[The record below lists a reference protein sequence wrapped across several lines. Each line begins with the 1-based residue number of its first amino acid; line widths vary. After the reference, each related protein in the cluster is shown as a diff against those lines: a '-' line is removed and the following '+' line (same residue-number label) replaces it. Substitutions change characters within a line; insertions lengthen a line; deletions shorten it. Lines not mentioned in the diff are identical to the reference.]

1 MIFYY
6 ARGSSHSW
14 SSGCQWVDGK
24 TFGKLIADAYL
35 SHFFSTFGN
44 QLEILALT
52 MWPLQRT
59 NIYCINI
66 SDIHISCFLFR
77 YFLLV
82 KKKLTFCLKL
92 YTGSQYLYCKS
103 PRISMRLLNERLWGI
118 QNMIYPP
125 LLCYRK
131 DLCIYFVNIKG
142 FSNSFMGN
150 QHIPTDC
157 QTSHPTTRHY
167 TKPQLSG
174 L

>member
-1 MIFYY
+1 
-6 ARGSSHSW
+6 
-14 SSGCQWVDGK
+14 
-24 TFGKLIADAYL
+24 
-35 SHFFSTFGN
+35 
-44 QLEILALT
+44 

-77 YFLLV
+77 YFLSV

-118 QNMIYPP
+118 QYMIYPP

-157 QTSHPTTRHY
+157 QTSHPTLEPDITQSHY
-167 TKPQLSG
+167 YQDSNTAGQPVCNTTDSLSDSNKY
-174 L
+174 LDHFFLKKEINCSDC

>member
-1 MIFYY
+1 
-6 ARGSSHSW
+6 
-14 SSGCQWVDGK
+14 
-24 TFGKLIADAYL
+24 
-35 SHFFSTFGN
+35 
-44 QLEILALT
+44 

-118 QNMIYPP
+118 QYMIYPP

-142 FSNSFMGN
+142 SRTPSWETNTSRQTARQVILQPDITQSHYYQDSNTAGQPVCN
-150 QHIPTDC
+150 TTD
-157 QTSHPTTRHY
+157 S
-167 TKPQLSG
+167 LSDSNKY
-174 L
+174 LDHVFLKKEINCSDC

>member
-1 MIFYY
+1 
-6 ARGSSHSW
+6 
-14 SSGCQWVDGK
+14 
-24 TFGKLIADAYL
+24 
-35 SHFFSTFGN
+35 
-44 QLEILALT
+44 

-77 YFLLV
+77 YFLSV

-118 QNMIYPP
+118 QYMIYPP

-142 FSNSFMGN
+142 SRTPSWETNTSRQTARQVILQPDITQSHYYQDSNTAGQPVCN
-150 QHIPTDC
+150 TTD
-157 QTSHPTTRHY
+157 S
-167 TKPQLSG
+167 LSDSNKY
-174 L
+174 LDHVFLKKEINCSDC